1 MTTPSSQAGTRP
13 VQSTPG
19 ASGQPRTP
27 AEALR
32 AAADFIESSGQR
44 SGVIVACSAG
54 GVRIRVSEPYGDAAA
69 RHAIVARLAALIGG
83 AVRQEDERD
92 FATADLR
99 ADGAI
104 GGLRAVVATGVDVR
118 RTRPRTGDG
127 RPLAEAPGGQI
138 TAVPGKLPDGWR
150 WVTELDPEPRRATPR
165 KQRRGRR
172 RAARS
177 RSPRARGSRL
187 PAADRCGPPG
197 GCPSGA
203 GHGRAAC
210 PARQYGRPGAGT
222 AAVVA
227 GNGEVSAS
235 CLSRILYGTE

>member
-13 VQSTPG
+13 APS
-19 ASGQPRTP
+19 TP

-69 RHAIVARLAALIGG
+69 RHAIVTRLAGLIGG
-83 AVRQEDERD
+83 TVRQDDERD

-104 GGLRAVVATGVDVR
+104 GSLRAVVSTGVDVR
-118 RTRPRTGDG
+118 RTRPRTGNG
-127 RPLAEAPGGQI
+127 RPLAKAPGGQI

-150 WVTELDPEPRRATPR
+150 WVTELDPEPRHASPR
-165 KQRRGRR
+165 KQHNM
-172 RAARS
+172 APA
-177 RSPRARGSRL
+177 P
-187 PAADRCGPPG
+187 PAADAPALAARDCSPLTGAALQAAARHEQATAAQPDRPGSTTRRAPGPP
-197 GCPSGA
+197 PW
-203 GHGRAAC
+203 
-210 PARQYGRPGAGT
+210 
-222 AAVVA
+222 
-227 GNGEVSAS
+227 
-235 CLSRILYGTE
+235 